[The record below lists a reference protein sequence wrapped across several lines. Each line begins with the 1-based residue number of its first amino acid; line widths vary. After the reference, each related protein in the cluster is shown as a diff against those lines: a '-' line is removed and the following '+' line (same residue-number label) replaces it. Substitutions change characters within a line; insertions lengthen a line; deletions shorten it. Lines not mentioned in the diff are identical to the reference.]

1 MSRGRLVA
9 LVAVLF
15 VGLAVLGA
23 IVGPASSTETRY
35 AQMGREMLESG
46 DWIVPTLNGA
56 PLLEKPP
63 FEYWVNA
70 ASIGLFGVNDVA
82 ARVPSLVAGLLVLLV
97 VAAGARRFAPEG
109 DLPEDRRAR
118 GLLAA
123 LALATM
129 PGFLVQSYTISTD
142 IWLVLATT
150 IAGLALLESDRTN
163 GRPGWKWTLVLHA
176 AMGVSML
183 IKGPLT
189 LGLVFGAGA
198 ITALVRRN
206 ARLLRPFA
214 NPVGIAL
221 FVAIT
226 VPWYLAANQRI
237 PGLLHDL
244 VTRRLF
250 GGLASSADFHGHSVW
265 IVWLPLVGAFPWLA
279 TLPRT
284 LVSTL
289 RGGGWRRGIAM
300 PAFLLAASAP
310 LLFTF
315 SKARLFSYA
324 SPAFP
329 WLALLVAF
337 GWPTPGTAPAGEAS
351 KGRRLDLTR
360 ATFGTAIVAV
370 GAAVWIFAGIDC
382 PPLVAAVGCAGA
394 ALAVAAALGL
404 GLARAFDTPFAR
416 AALVVTGLLVAGGAG
431 AVADPGQFDASK
443 SLADAI
449 ARVRRPGE
457 EVGAVM
463 PYTGDWGLLP
473 WYLEGPV
480 RFFDYPSEPMIVAP
494 EKFAPD
500 RFLPKRDLAPW
511 FRAKE
516 RRYLLIRKRDR
527 DRKDY
532 VADVPS
538 YLLAECGR
546 YVILTNLPLDAGR

>member
-1 MSRGRLVA
+1 MSLARLVT
-9 LVAVLF
+9 LVTVLF

-23 IVGPASSTETRY
+23 ILGPASSTETRY

-46 DWIVPTLNGA
+46 DWVVPTLNGA

-70 ASIGLFGVNDVA
+70 ASIGLFGHNDVA

-97 VAAGARRFAPEG
+97 VAYGARRFAPEG

-118 GLLAA
+118 GRLAA

-150 IAGLALLESDRTN
+150 IAGLALLESDRTG
-163 GRPGWKWTLVLHA
+163 GRPGRAWTLTLHA
-176 AMGVSML
+176 ATGVAML

-198 ITALVRRN
+198 VTALVRRSP
-206 ARLLRPFA
+206 RLLRPFA
-214 NPVGIAL
+214 NPLGIAL

-226 VPWYLAANQRI
+226 VPWYVAANARI

-284 LVSTL
+284 LASTL
-289 RGGGWRRGIAM
+289 RGGGWRRGIAV

-337 GWPTPGTAPAGEAS
+337 GWPTPGSDPASAAS
-351 KGRRLDLTR
+351 RGRRVDLTR
-360 ATFGTAIVAV
+360 ATFGAAIVAV
-370 GAAVWIFAGIDC
+370 GAAVWTLVGIEA
-382 PPLVAAVGCAGA
+382 PALVAAVGCLGA
-394 ALAVAAALGL
+394 ALAFAALGV
-404 GLARAFDTPFAR
+404 GGRREAHAPFGR
-416 AALVVTGLLVAGGAG
+416 AALVVTGLMIAGGAG
-431 AVADPGQFDASK
+431 AVAAPGQFDASK

-500 RFLPKRDLAPW
+500 RFLPKTDLAPW

-516 RRYLLIRKRDR
+516 RRFLLIRKRDR
-527 DRKDY
+527 NRKDY

-546 YVILTNLPLDAGR
+546 YVILSNLPLDAGR

>member
-1 MSRGRLVA
+1 
-9 LVAVLF
+9 
-15 VGLAVLGA
+15 
-23 IVGPASSTETRY
+23 
-35 AQMGREMLESG
+35 
-46 DWIVPTLNGA
+46 
-56 PLLEKPP
+56 
-63 FEYWVNA
+63 
-70 ASIGLFGVNDVA
+70 
-82 ARVPSLVAGLLVLLV
+82 
-97 VAAGARRFAPEG
+97 
-109 DLPEDRRAR
+109 
-118 GLLAA
+118 
-123 LALATM
+123 
-129 PGFLVQSYTISTD
+129 
-142 IWLVLATT
+142 
-150 IAGLALLESDRTN
+150 
-163 GRPGWKWTLVLHA
+163 
-176 AMGVSML
+176 MGVSML

-198 ITALVRRN
+198 ITALVRRSP
-206 ARLLRPFA
+206 RLLRPFA
-214 NPVGIAL
+214 SPAGIAL

-226 VPWYLAANQRI
+226 VPWYVAANARI

-289 RGGGWRRGIAM
+289 RGGGWRRGIVV
-300 PAFLLAASAP
+300 PAFVLAASAP

-337 GWPTPGTAPAGEAS
+337 GWPTPGSAPDGEAS
-351 KGRRLDLTR
+351 RGRRLDLSR
-360 ATFGTAIVAV
+360 ATLGAALVAVCAAIYVVVGIEARPLVAGTACV
-370 GAAVWIFAGIDC
+370 GAAFAV
-382 PPLVAAVGCAGA
+382 VAAS
-394 ALAVAAALGL
+394 GL
-404 GLARAFDTPFAR
+404 GLRRAFATPFTR
-416 AALVVTGLLVAGGAG
+416 AALVVTGLMVAGGAG

-449 ARVRRPGE
+449 ARMRRPGD

-500 RFLPKRDLAPW
+500 RFLPKTALGPW

-516 RRYLLIRKRDR
+516 RRFLLIRKRDR

-538 YLLAECGR
+538 HLLAECGR